1 MNNRLAGTSAPEIT
15 QRNSLDIFSDLEGEL
30 HETIAYLA
38 ALDAILYDE
47 DASNFREFL
56 VTKLTLKAT
65 HILSEVLAGL
75 QGEYV
80 KREVEN
86 G

>member
-1 MNNRLAGTSAPEIT
+1 MKNKCHECKCEPEP
-15 QRNSLDIFSDLEGEL
+15 RDSLDIFSDLEGEL
-30 HETIAYLA
+30 HETVAYLM

-47 DASNFREFL
+47 EAAPFREYL
-56 VTKLTLKAT
+56 VTRITKKAT

-75 QGEYV
+75 KGEFI
-80 KREVEN
+80 KREEKN